1 MNQTH
6 PEYQYINLI
15 KSILDKGNEK
25 SDRTG
30 TGTLSTFVNTMR
42 FPLSDSFPLLTT
54 KKVFSRG
61 IFTETLWFLS
71 GDTNVKTLQDQNV
84 HFWDGN
90 SSREYLDSIGLTD
103 RKEGDL
109 GPVYGFQ
116 WRHCGA
122 EYVDCHTDY
131 KGKGID
137 QIANAINIIKKNP
150 TSRRIIVSAWNPNDL
165 DKMALPPCHSFFQFY
180 VENDTLSCHLTQR
193 SGDVGLGIPFN
204 IASYSLLTCMIAQV
218 CQLKRGEFI
227 ITIGD
232 AHIYKDHID
241 ALTQQIKREPF
252 PFCQLKLNPEIKNI
266 DDFTLE
272 DIKIENYKSHNTIKM
287 KMSV

>member
-15 KSILDKGNEK
+15 KSILDKGNDK
-25 SDRTG
+25 ADRTG
-30 TGTLSTFVNTMR
+30 TGTLSTFVHTMR

-61 IFTETLWFLS
+61 IFVETLWFLS

-103 RKEGDL
+103 REEGDL

-116 WRHCGA
+116 WRHYGA

-137 QIANAINIIKKNP
+137 QIANAINTIKKNP
-150 TSRRIIVSAWNPNDL
+150 TSRRIVVTAWNPKDI

-227 ITIGD
+227 ITVGD